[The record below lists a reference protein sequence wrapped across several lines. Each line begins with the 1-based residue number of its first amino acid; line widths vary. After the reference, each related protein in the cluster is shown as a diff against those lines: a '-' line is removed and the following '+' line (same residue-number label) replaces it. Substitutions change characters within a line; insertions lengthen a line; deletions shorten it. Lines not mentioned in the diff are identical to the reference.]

1 MPQPTDEVSRPYAAS
16 MALQWAE
23 EAEEH
28 ARAAQATQDKL
39 DESKRNSSSWGRQ
52 LSDDYRE
59 DHARH
64 AIRATEAVR
73 MAEMW
78 ARVAAVQ
85 EPEYVDEL
93 ATPTT

>member
-1 MPQPTDEVSRPYAAS
+1 MPQPTDEVSRPYAAA

-23 EAEEH
+23 EAEQH

-39 DESKRNSSSWGRQ
+39 DESQRNSSSWGRQ
-52 LSDDYRE
+52 LTNDYRN

-64 AIRATEAVR
+64 ATRVTEAVR

-78 ARVAAVQ
+78 ARVAAVH
-85 EPEYVDEL
+85 EPEYVEEL
-93 ATPTT
+93 ATPSP